1 MNVLWGGGCV
11 VNFHTLL
18 AASIYDKHLLCDVH
32 NEVIVLC
39 SIFRD
44 LKELLVWQDLLDNLE
59 DQ

>member
-1 MNVLWGGGCV
+1 M